1 MLLKSK
7 ACPSRQTLFFCALF
21 IFANNCSRKSFFFLS
36 YVTFV
41 FDGLLYEKIEILG
54 SRTQIIT
61 LWLEGRNSMKKRLMT
76 AAAAVCGA
84 VIMAMPVLAANA
96 GWQRDNRGWWYRYAD
111 GGYAKSAWVSDN
123 GNWYHMDENGYMQ
136 TGWVNV
142 NGDWYYLDA
151 SGSMQT
157 GEVEVGGN
165 RFMLSDQHDGRYG
178 RMLRNGEVYEG
189 QAISAWTEGSGHP
202 KGALKED
209 GRRNNVIQ
217 ESRGDLD
224 ADDTIKALQEQ
235 DLENAKREWASPEF
249 QQYFK
254 AYHAND

>member
-1 MLLKSK
+1 
-7 ACPSRQTLFFCALF
+7 
-21 IFANNCSRKSFFFLS
+21 
-36 YVTFV
+36 
-41 FDGLLYEKIEILG
+41 
-54 SRTQIIT
+54 
-61 LWLEGRNSMKKRLMT
+61 MKKRLMT
-76 AAAAVCGA
+76 AAVAVCGA
-84 VIMAMPVLAANA
+84 VMMAMPVLAANA

-111 GGYAKSAWVSDN
+111 GGYAKSAWVSDS
-123 GNWYHMDENGYMQ
+123 GNWYRMDENGYMQ
-136 TGWVNV
+136 TGWVQV

-189 QAISAWTEGSGHP
+189 QVISAWTEGSGHP
-202 KGALKED
+202 EGALKED
-209 GRRNNVIQ
+209 GRRNSVIQ

>member
-1 MLLKSK
+1 
-7 ACPSRQTLFFCALF
+7 
-21 IFANNCSRKSFFFLS
+21 
-36 YVTFV
+36 
-41 FDGLLYEKIEILG
+41 
-54 SRTQIIT
+54 
-61 LWLEGRNSMKKRLMT
+61 MKKRLMT
-76 AAAAVCGA
+76 AAAAVCGT
-84 VIMAMPVLAANA
+84 VMMAMPVLAATA

-136 TGWVNV
+136 IGWVNV

-178 RMLRNGEVYEG
+178 RMLRNGEVYKG

-202 KGALKED
+202 EGALKED
-209 GRRNNVIQ
+209 GRRNSVIQ
-217 ESRGDLD
+217 ESRGGLD
-224 ADDTIKALQEQ
+224 ADDTNDTISAIQNAE
-235 DLENAKREWASPEF
+235 LEEAKRLYWSPEF
-249 QQYFK
+249 Q
-254 AYHAND
+254 AYLESVRAND

>member
-1 MLLKSK
+1 MLHLFSK
-7 ACPSRQTLFFCALF
+7 
-21 IFANNCSRKSFFFLS
+21 
-36 YVTFV
+36 
-41 FDGLLYEKIEILG
+41 GLLYEKIEVLG

-84 VIMAMPVLAANA
+84 VMMAMPVLAANA

-123 GNWYHMDENGYMQ
+123 GNWYRMDENGYMQ

-142 NGDWYYLDA
+142 N
-151 SGSMQT
+151 

-178 RMLRNGEVYEG
+178 RMLRNGEVYKG

-202 KGALKED
+202 EGALKED
-209 GRRNNVIQ
+209 GRRNSVIQ
-217 ESRGDLD
+217 ESRGGLD
-224 ADDTIKALQEQ
+224 ADDTISAIQDAELEEAKKAWN
-235 DLENAKREWASPEF
+235 DPEF
-249 QQYFK
+249 QKSTRNFVRTVEYPIEVTSV
-254 AYHAND
+254 

>member
-1 MLLKSK
+1 
-7 ACPSRQTLFFCALF
+7 
-21 IFANNCSRKSFFFLS
+21 
-36 YVTFV
+36 
-41 FDGLLYEKIEILG
+41 
-54 SRTQIIT
+54 
-61 LWLEGRNSMKKRLMT
+61 MKKRLMT
-76 AAAAVCGA
+76 AAVAVCGA
-84 VIMAMPVLAANA
+84 VMMVMPVLAANA

-178 RMLRNGEVYEG
+178 RMLRNGEVYKG

-202 KGALKED
+202 EGALKED
-209 GRRNNVIQ
+209 GRRNSVIQ
-217 ESRGDLD
+217 ESRGGLD
-224 ADDTIKALQEQ
+224 ADDTISAIQ
-235 DLENAKREWASPEF
+235 DAELEEAKRAWNDPEF
-249 QQYFK
+249 QREYR
-254 AYHAND
+254 AYRENGRVSD

>member
-1 MLLKSK
+1 
-7 ACPSRQTLFFCALF
+7 
-21 IFANNCSRKSFFFLS
+21 
-36 YVTFV
+36 
-41 FDGLLYEKIEILG
+41 
-54 SRTQIIT
+54 
-61 LWLEGRNSMKKRLMT
+61 MKKRLMT

-157 GEVEVGGN
+157 GAIVDNGYHYL
-165 RFMLSDQHDGRYG
+165 LSTQHDGRYG
-178 RMLRNGEVYEG
+178 HMVRNGESFEG
-189 QAISAWTEGSGHP
+189 RIIKAWTAGSGHP
-202 KGALKED
+202 EG
-209 GRRNNVIQ
+209 
-217 ESRGDLD
+217 
-224 ADDTIKALQEQ
+224 ALQEDYNHNSGLGESYSGTGNTGAAQSGKRGQ
-235 DLENAKREWASPEF
+235 DIPPANIDPAQDERYTWNPEYPPVDSSSEF
-249 QQYFK
+249 NWDSVRDGIAAAEK
-254 AYHAND
+254 MKGANPLLGKSVIH